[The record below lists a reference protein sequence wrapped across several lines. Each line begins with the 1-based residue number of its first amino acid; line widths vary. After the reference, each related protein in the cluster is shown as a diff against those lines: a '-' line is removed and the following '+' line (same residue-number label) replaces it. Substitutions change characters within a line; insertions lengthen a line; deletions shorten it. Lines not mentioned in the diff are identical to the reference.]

1 VSTGRPT
8 VTLKIATS
16 LDGRT
21 ALASGES
28 QWLTGEAAR
37 ARGQALRATSDAVLV
52 GAGTLAADNP
62 RLTVR
67 LPGATRQPLRVVA
80 GRSVWLKPGEHALAD
95 VHTAPTLVLTGRRAS
110 AEAVA
115 SMRAAGIAVARVVA
129 ARGGA
134 GLDPA
139 GILAAVTAHLG
150 KPDAKVMLEG
160 GARLAGAFMAAD
172 LIDRI
177 EWHFGAVVMGS
188 RGRPALLW
196 GGPERLA
203 DAPRWELEETETAGP
218 DVIARY
224 ARRR

>member
-1 VSTGRPT
+1 MSRPT

-28 QWLTGEAAR
+28 QWLTSEAAR
-37 ARGQALRATSDAVLV
+37 ARGQALRAASDAVLI
-52 GAGTLAADNP
+52 GAGTLGADNP

-67 LPGATRQPLRVVA
+67 LPGARVQPLRVVA
-80 GRSVWLKPGEHALAD
+80 GRSVVLEPGVHALAD
-95 VHTAPTLVLTGRRAS
+95 VAEAPTLVLTGRRAS

-115 SMRAAGIAVARVVA
+115 AMRAAGIAVQRVA
-129 ARGGA
+129 AANGG
-134 GLDPA
+134 LSPA
-139 GILAAVTAHLG
+139 GILAAIATHLG
-150 KPDAKVMLEG
+150 KPDAAVMLEG
-160 GARLAGAFMAAD
+160 GARLAGSFLAAD

-177 EWHFGAVVMGS
+177 EWYLAAVVLGS

-196 GGPERLA
+196 TGPDRLA
-203 DAPRWELEETETAGP
+203 DAPRWTLEGVETAGP

-224 ARRR
+224 ARRLSPQ